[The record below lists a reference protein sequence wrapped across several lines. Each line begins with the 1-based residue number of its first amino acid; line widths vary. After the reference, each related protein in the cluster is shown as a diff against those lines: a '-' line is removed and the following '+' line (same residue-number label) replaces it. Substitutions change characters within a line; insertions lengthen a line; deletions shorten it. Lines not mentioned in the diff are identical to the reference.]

1 MKKPKRHTA
10 QFSTETAD
18 PGAWPTWAPSV
29 CSLGSWQGWTTPQGQ
44 PLGSRLCSTG
54 IHHNSLQDLTLIQEF
69 VYLKGQLQRP
79 LGHWVQKVEQP
90 AFLSG
95 LSFYQKRYQ

>member
-1 MKKPKRHTA
+1 MAH
-10 QFSTETAD
+10 FSTETAD
-18 PGAWPTWAPSV
+18 PGSWSMGAPFV

-44 PLGSRLCSTG
+44 LLGSRFYLTG
-54 IHHNSLQDLTLIQEF
+54 LHRNSLQDLTLIQVL

-79 LGHWVQKVEQP
+79 LGHWVQKAEQP

-95 LSFYQKRYQ
+95 LSFYQQRYQ